1 MQLCD
6 IFEIQDIVILFSC
19 CVAIQVCGV
28 RRENESVFPRTA
40 STQRAIFIFQFEWPG
55 KSGSRSNRL
64 NTKN

>member
-1 MQLCD
+1 MD
-6 IFEIQDIVILFSC
+6 SC